1 MSTQYPP
8 SGALFTN
15 EKKSKDTQPDYTG
28 NLELSDEVVND
39 LVDQMQR
46 GIAKPKIDLAGW
58 KRVSKNGRTFLS
70 IIGNVPYERKQNGAA
85 PQQQAAKVD
94 DQVPF

>member
-1 MSTQYPP
+1 
-8 SGALFTN
+8 
-15 EKKSKDTQPDYTG
+15 
-28 NLELSDEVVND
+28 
-39 LVDQMQR
+39 MQR

>member
-1 MSTQYPP
+1 MSNEYPP

-15 EKKSKDTQPDYTG
+15 EKKSKNTQPDYTG
-28 NLELSDEVVND
+28 NLELSDDVVND

-70 IIGNVPYERKQNGAA
+70 VIGNVPYERKQNGAA
-85 PQQQAAKVD
+85 PTSQALTED
-94 DQVPF
+94 EVPF